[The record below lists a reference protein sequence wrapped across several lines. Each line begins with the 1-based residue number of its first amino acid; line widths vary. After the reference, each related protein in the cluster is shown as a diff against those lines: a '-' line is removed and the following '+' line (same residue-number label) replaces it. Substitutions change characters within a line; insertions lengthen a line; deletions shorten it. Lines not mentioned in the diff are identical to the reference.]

1 MNLLKLKKVQLV
13 ELCKE
18 NGINTKGTIPV
29 LKEKLLKTGKY
40 WELKYVKIK
49 TKKERDLGVVAKQVS
64 RLMFVSF
71 DRWMCYVE
79 CCLNMSRYDLPNV
92 PFRDYFDNGL
102 TELAA
107 VNIILNELRGT
118 SS

>member
-18 NGINTKGTIPV
+18 DGIPIKGTIPV
-29 LKEKLLKTGKY
+29 LKEKLLKTGKH
-40 WELKYVKIK
+40 WNLKYVKIK

-64 RLMFVSF
+64 KLKFVSF
-71 DRWMCYVE
+71 DRWMCDVE
-79 CCLNMSRYDLPNV
+79 YMVGKSRYDLPDV

-102 TELAA
+102 TEGDAA
-107 VNIILNELRGT
+107 LVILNGKV
-118 SS
+118 